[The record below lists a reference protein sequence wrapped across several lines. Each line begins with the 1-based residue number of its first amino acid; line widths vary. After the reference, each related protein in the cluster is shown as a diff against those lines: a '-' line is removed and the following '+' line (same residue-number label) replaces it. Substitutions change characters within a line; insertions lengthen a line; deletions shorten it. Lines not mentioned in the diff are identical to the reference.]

1 MSELLFSPHLIG
13 HDEAM
18 RQVADALTSGR
29 MHHAWLI
36 TGIEGIGK
44 TTLAYHIAANVLSG
58 GENTLGKIDIMHR
71 VTKLIAAE
79 AHPDMLVIR
88 RGVDEKTGEPR
99 KGISVD
105 DVRSIADFTHKT
117 ATHGGWR
124 VIIVDEAHL
133 LNRNAQNAVLKILE
147 EPPARTLILI
157 TVTTPGALLPT
168 IRSRCRLLPLAPLD
182 NKNLKVI
189 LSRTAPQLSDED
201 LTRLI
206 SLSSGSVGF
215 ALKIVSSETLPLYDE
230 LMSIFGNF
238 PALDIQRL
246 HKIAESV
253 SPKAEAESYD
263 VLTTLIINH
272 LRQAVRNDAATEGV
286 TARLERLI
294 QLWEKVQGVFAVTE
308 VANLDKKLAFIN
320 AIQDI
325 RSLAA

>member
-1 MSELLFSPHLIG
+1 MTEPAFSPHLIG

-18 RQVADALTSGR
+18 RQVVAALNAGR

-44 TTLAYHIAANVLSG
+44 TTLAHHIAASVLSG
-58 GENTLGKIDIMHR
+58 GENEIGKINIMHR

-88 RGVDEKTGEPR
+88 RGVDEKTGELR

-105 DVRSIADFTHKT
+105 DMRSIASFTHKT

-124 VIIVDEAHL
+124 VVIIDEAHL

-147 EPPARTLILI
+147 EPPAKTLILI

-182 NKNLKVI
+182 AKSMKII
-189 LSRTAPQLSDED
+189 LSRTAPQLADAD
-201 LTRLI
+201 MARLI
-206 SLSSGSVGF
+206 TLADGSVGF
-215 ALKIVSSETLPLYDE
+215 ALKILRTETLALYDE
-230 LMSIFGNF
+230 LMAIFSAF
-238 PALDIQRL
+238 PTLDVLRL

-263 VLTTLIINH
+263 VLVSLIVNR
-272 LRQAVRNDAATEGV
+272 LRQAARNDAVEQGLTP
-286 TARLERLI
+286 RLERLL
-294 QLWEKVQGVFAVTE
+294 QLGDKVEAIFAAAET
-308 VANLDKKLAFIN
+308 ANLDKKLAFIN
-320 AIQDI
+320 AVQDI
-325 RSLAA
+325 RGMSV